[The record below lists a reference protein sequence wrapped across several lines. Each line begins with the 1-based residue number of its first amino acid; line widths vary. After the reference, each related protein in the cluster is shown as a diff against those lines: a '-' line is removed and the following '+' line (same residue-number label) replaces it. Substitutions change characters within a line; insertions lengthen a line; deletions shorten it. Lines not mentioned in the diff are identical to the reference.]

1 MPDMQSARSPPRDL
15 DRANPC
21 GSADFVGK
29 GEVLAEATSTRQQG
43 VQGETLEKQP
53 KMRHMTLIPP
63 GGVIGAVREVG
74 K

>member
-1 MPDMQSARSPPRDL
+1 M
-15 DRANPC
+15 
-21 GSADFVGK
+21 GK

-63 GGVIGAVREVG
+63 VGVIGAVREVG